1 MFSVGKAP
9 PRRAMVK
16 CRTGGLGVGVVAWE
30 VKVRVVRMRRE
41 RRCMVEFGR
50 MSYRFLGDVV
60 RSVVVLVEGDTCDRV
75 SLASC

>member
-1 MFSVGKAP
+1 
-9 PRRAMVK
+9 
-16 CRTGGLGVGVVAWE
+16 
-30 VKVRVVRMRRE
+30 
-41 RRCMVEFGR
+41 VEFGR